1 MLVKKSFEMEDLDCA
16 NCARKMQE
24 AIEKL
29 EGVQSC
35 EVNFMLQK
43 LTLEYEEDN
52 EKKLFKEVKK
62 CIRKV
67 EPDCTVAFD

>member
-1 MLVKKSFEMEDLDCA
+1 
-16 NCARKMQE
+16 
-24 AIEKL
+24 
-29 EGVQSC
+29 
-35 EVNFMLQK
+35 MLQN